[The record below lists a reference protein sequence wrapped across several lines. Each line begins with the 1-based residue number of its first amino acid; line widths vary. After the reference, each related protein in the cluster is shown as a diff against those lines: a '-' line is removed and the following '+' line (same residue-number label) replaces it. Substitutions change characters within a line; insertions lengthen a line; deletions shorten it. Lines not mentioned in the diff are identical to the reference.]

1 MPWLL
6 GALSGLI
13 FSKAG
18 AWIAGALAALGIGL
32 TVQVALF
39 DQLMN
44 YAQQGFSGLPAQAAA
59 WIGFL
64 NGDRYVSLVISGA
77 VGASA
82 KRIIMRKI
90 AG

>member
-1 MPWLL
+1 MPWLI
-6 GALSGLI
+6 GAISGLI

-39 DQLMN
+39 DQLMD
-44 YAQQGFSGLPAQAAA
+44 YAQTGFSGLPSTAAH
-59 WIGFL
+59 WLGFF
-64 NGDRYVSLVISGA
+64 NVDRYVSIVLSGY

-82 KRIIMRKI
+82 KKIIMKKV